1 MAVERFPVEEGAIL
15 LFARAVGDLNPIYT
29 DPAYAANTELGGLI
43 APPTFIQSS
52 AHFDPDYPL
61 RPKPGQ
67 AWFGSGRT
75 PTGRTAEGGP
85 GDGGGSGDAG
95 GAKRG
100 TGLHAEQEF
109 EYHRPLRP
117 GDVLRSETR
126 PGERWEKQGRSGKL
140 VFSETITEYR
150 DQHDQLVVTAR
161 GVGVRTE
168 APVAQENR

>member
-29 DPAYAANTELGGLI
+29 DAAYAATTELGGLI

-61 RPKPGQ
+61 RPKPGE

-75 PTGRTAEGGP
+75 PTGRTADGGES
-85 GDGGGSGDAG
+85 GDGG

-117 GDVLRSETR
+117 GDLLTSETR

-150 DQHDQLVVTAR
+150 DQHGQLVVTAR

-168 APVAQENR
+168 APVTQENR